1 MFGPW
6 SQITTVSLAATLYPN
21 RKIKMRETNIEALL
35 QTMSP
40 HLPLQGFD
48 PETWLTF
55 PFNVALT
62 DGEGNF
68 ALFERYSEFVV
79 TGHYFFKV
87 RGKKAA
93 SVAKT
98 LLKEAFTGPYN
109 IQTIRGLTPLEK
121 LGARWLS
128 KHIGFK
134 SYGEVDTK
142 AGPCELFILNKN
154 EWLVHEQEWE
164 NL

>member
-1 MFGPW
+1 MR
-6 SQITTVSLAATLYPN
+6 TTDLDDLLETMEPYLPIEGFYP
-21 RKIKMRETNIEALL
+21 KEWL
-35 QTMSP
+35 S
-40 HLPLQGFD
+40 LPL
-48 PETWLTF
+48 
-55 PFNVALT
+55 NIALT
-62 DGEGNF
+62 DDKGNF

-93 SVAKT
+93 DTAKA
-98 LLKEAFTGPYN
+98 LLAEAFTGDYN
-109 IQTIRGLTPLEK
+109 IQTIRGLTPLDK

-142 AGPCELFILNKN
+142 AGPCELFILNKS
-154 EWLVHEQEWE
+154 EWE
-164 NL
+164 SI